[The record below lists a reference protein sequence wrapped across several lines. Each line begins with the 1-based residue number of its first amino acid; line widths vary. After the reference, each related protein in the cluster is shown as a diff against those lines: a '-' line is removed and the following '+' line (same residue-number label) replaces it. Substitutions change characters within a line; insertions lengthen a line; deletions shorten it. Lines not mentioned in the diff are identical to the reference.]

1 MYITFYC
8 GNFLFALP
16 VADVM
21 EIKRS
26 FSITYVPK
34 GPSYVEGIINLRGQ
48 IITAIHLAK
57 RIGLVS
63 YDDKKDCYHI
73 IIKTSEEPV
82 SILVE
87 EIGEVI
93 SINEKDMEPVPE
105 HLEGMDIKYIKNISK
120 LYDNKLIIILDSD
133 AIQQ

>member
-26 FSITYVPK
+26 FPITHVPK

-63 YDDKKDCYHI
+63 YDDKKDYYHI